1 MIVTSSEVPKAA
13 PAPVAAKLMVPP
25 LVRPPREAKTT
36 EVFWAAP
43 RFRVT
48 DASPAETAR
57 APRFRTLAPAAPVLS
72 VVKPAVPPKVR
83 ACEATV
89 PVPPRLSWTRPALT
103 LRPPL
108 KVLTPERARVPAPVL
123 VRAEAPE
130 TTPASVRVLASTWT
144 VRAPG
149 KATAP
154 ETVRALVPR
163 KRRFWVSV
171 SSLATVRPATA
182 ASSEP
187 PLRTIAPVPAPVLAP
202 RDSVPAATVTPPV
215 KVLTGAT
222 E

>member
-1 MIVTSSEVPKAA
+1 MVPA
-13 PAPVAAKLMVPP
+13 AAKLMVPP
-25 LVRPPREAKTT
+25 LVRPAS
-36 EVFWAAP
+36 EVKLRVVLKAAA
-43 RFRVT
+43 RLRVIV
-48 DASPAETAR
+48 ASPAVEER
-57 APRFRTLAPAAPVLS
+57 APRAWVLAAVAPVLS

-83 ACEATV
+83 ACDASV
-89 PVPPRLSWTRPALT
+89 PVVPRDSWTRPWLM

-108 KVLTPERARVPAPVL
+108 KVLAPERASVPAPVL

-130 TTPASVRVLASTWT
+130 TMPESVSVLASTWM

-149 KATAP
+149 RATAP
-154 ETVRALVPR
+154 EAVRLLVPR

-171 SSLATVRPATA
+171 SALATVRPETA

-187 PLRTIAPVPAPVLAP
+187 PLIVIAPVPAPVLAP
-202 RDSVPAATVTPPV
+202 SDSVPAATVTPPV